1 MKTTLYTIP
10 STEIPALLSEL
21 GTAYYWRPS
30 SPLLQCWDGRFTPT
44 DIEAGHEPLSVL
56 PTLSIN
62 GPIVLNGVL
71 DSGITPKIVHQ
82 IIDAH
87 FQGLEQHWILIFPLG
102 DIPPDLAPF
111 VQSKAWPMP
120 TAAAV
125 AQLLKDRDIYSE
137 RLLRASL
144 GLYQRELEMVLDNEN
159 DKEVCRGKIP
169 PAHFRS
175 QSVEGTVTSYKRS
188 KLQAKGIQYIPQ
200 PDCKAAGNDNI
211 LKVIDQ
217 VGRLMSPEAE
227 AADLPFQKGMIL
239 LGIPGTG
246 KSLTAKISAKRL
258 GVPLICADWGGLIS
272 HRPGESEANVRF
284 LLQVCE
290 ASAPCILFFDDFDKA
305 FASADLSQ
313 ENSAEKHIAGMLL
326 TWLQEHESKVFT
338 IITCNRIT
346 QLPPELKRRFDYRFN
361 VDLPHEG
368 SRHEIFQVHLE
379 RFCGIIPQWDVY
391 EWKKI
396 IMAYN
401 ECTPDEIGKAVHK
414 AAIEAFERGTAKQI
428 TVSDLIEQRALFKPA
443 NLANPE
449 QIADIRRHSRH
460 EMKATSE
467 DNSVFRVDS
476 VPAFETMLGKK
487 HERH

>member
-44 DIEAGHEPLSVL
+44 DIEAGDEPLSVL
-56 PTLSIN
+56 PTLAIN

-71 DSGITPKIVHQ
+71 DAGITPKIAHQ

-87 FQGLEQHWILIFPLG
+87 FQGLAQHWILIFPLG

-111 VQSKAWPMP
+111 VQSKVWPMP
-120 TAAAV
+120 NAAQV
-125 AQLLKDRDIYSE
+125 SKLLIDKGLFTE

-144 GLYQRELEMVLDNEN
+144 GLYQQELCRVIDDN
-159 DKEVCRGKIP
+159 D
-169 PAHFRS
+169 S
-175 QSVEGTVTSYKRS
+175 QSVEAAVMAYKRS
-188 KLQAKGIQYIPQ
+188 KLHAKGIQYIPE

-211 LKVIDQ
+211 LKVIDR
-217 VGRLMSPEAE
+217 VGRLLNPEAE
-227 AADLPFQKGMIL
+227 AANLPFPKGMIL

-246 KSLTAKISAKRL
+246 KSLTAKIAAKRL

-272 HRPGESEANVRF
+272 HRPGESEANLRTLF
-284 LLQVCE
+284 QVCE
-290 ASAPCILFFDDFDKA
+290 ASAPAILFFDDFDKA
-305 FASADLSQ
+305 FASADLSK
-313 ENSAEKHIAGMLL
+313 EDSAEKHIAGMLL
-326 TWLQEHESKVFT
+326 TWLQEHRSKVFT
-338 IITCNRIT
+338 IVTCNRIV

-379 RFCGIIPQWDVY
+379 RFCGTIPQWDVY

-414 AAIEAFERGTAKQI
+414 AAIEAFERGMAKQI
-428 TVSDLIEQRALFKPA
+428 TVNDLLEQRALFMPA

-449 QIADIRRHSRH
+449 QIADIRHHSKH
-460 EMKATSE
+460 EMKATSD
-467 DNSVFRVDS
+467 DNSVFKVDS

-487 HERH
+487 T